1 MALARASGPCEAER
15 LKVTVARHEHWD
27 AVYGNK
33 AFTEVSWYEPHAGKS
48 LELIRSAGVELVDPI
63 VDVGGGASFLVEDLL
78 EAGYRDLTVLDVSA
92 TVLDKLRERLAAK
105 APRVT
110 LLHQDVT
117 AFEAQRRYGLWHDR
131 AVFHFLVERADRER
145 YLRALGRA
153 LRADGHLVI
162 ATFGPS
168 GPQQCSGLPTM
179 RYDQLALAAELG
191 PDFRLVESS
200 LSVHRTPW
208 NAPQQ
213 FLHCRF
219 VRQAR

>member
-1 MALARASGPCEAER
+1 MTIATR
-15 LKVTVARHEHWD
+15 EHWD
-27 AVYGNK
+27 AVYGKK
-33 AFTEVSWYEPHAGKS
+33 AATDVSWYEPHAEKS
-48 LELIRSAGVELVDPI
+48 LELIRGAGIGLADPI

-78 EAGYRDLTVLDVSA
+78 AAGYRDLTVLDVSA
-92 TVLDKLRERLAAK
+92 TVLEKLRERLG
-105 APRVT
+105 PRALSIT

-117 AFEAQRRYGLWHDR
+117 AFKAERSYVLWHDR
-131 AVFHFLVERADRER
+131 AVFHFLIERPDRER
-145 YLRALGRA
+145 YLDALRRA

-168 GPQQCSGLPTM
+168 GPERCSGLPTL
-179 RYDQLALAAELG
+179 RYDEAALAAELG
-191 PDFRLVESS
+191 PDFKLVESS

-219 VRQAR
+219 ARQAG